1 MLLYK
6 HIKSLGNGGQNVSR
20 NRQVQRIIY
29 WEFYHGIVHI
39 ENEGCNIRIHY
50 FFFICDEQRYNKN
63 IDFKFSAHNAF
74 LE

>member
-39 ENEGCNIRIHY
+39 ENEGCNIRIH
-50 FFFICDEQRYNKN
+50 
-63 IDFKFSAHNAF
+63 
-74 LE
+74 